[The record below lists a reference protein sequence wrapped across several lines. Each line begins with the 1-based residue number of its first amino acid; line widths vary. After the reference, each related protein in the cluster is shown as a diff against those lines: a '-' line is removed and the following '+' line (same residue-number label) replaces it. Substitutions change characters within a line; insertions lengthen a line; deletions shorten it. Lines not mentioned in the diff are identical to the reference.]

1 MMRGVIMNIFALF
14 MALCLTACSFSSTV
28 PEQVPT
34 VPPIPVEPS
43 TPVVAPTDVMHGG
56 GFDKFDDALIVY
68 LRDSAKYTNENFAI
82 SPLSLKL
89 AMGMVAEGAAGDTKS
104 EILNAFGVSST
115 DYFRNKITKWNAFED
130 SLEERREENKKAKY
144 EWEITQ
150 VGAFDV
156 SNSWWINKEKKGEI
170 VPAYKEVLT
179 SVYDASISKEA
190 SKDLEPKINAWVNEK
205 TNGLIPSVVGESVKD
220 AQSVLVNTLYL
231 KSSWFDEF
239 FREENS
245 KEAKFK
251 TKTGDVVPKI
261 FMNAQDDFLFYEDN
275 YTKLLGVNTSDN
287 HMVVYALGDISNIE
301 DKISKMKSEEVIVSI
316 PKMNVESTFDGGFIP
331 SFMQSLG
338 IKLAFKDGLAD
349 FSNMISDNGLYI
361 GDIIHKTKVLTD
373 EKGIEAAAVT
383 AVIMMENSAFIE
395 PPKPKEFIADK
406 PFSFYVYN
414 CIDTD
419 YKDVDGEFK
428 MVFNDGADLLFFG
441 QYVK

>member
-1 MMRGVIMNIFALF
+1 MNIFALF

-34 VPPIPVEPS
+34 VPPVPDEPT

-115 DYFRNKITKWNAFED
+115 DYFRYKITKWNAFED

-144 EWEITQ
+144 EWDITQ

-239 FREENS
+239 FREENC
-245 KEAKFK
+245 
-251 TKTGDVVPKI
+251 
-261 FMNAQDDFLFYEDN
+261 QRWR
-275 YTKLLGVNTSDN
+275 
-287 HMVVYALGDISNIE
+287 
-301 DKISKMKSEEVIVSI
+301 
-316 PKMNVESTFDGGFIP
+316 
-331 SFMQSLG
+331 
-338 IKLAFKDGLAD
+338 
-349 FSNMISDNGLYI
+349 
-361 GDIIHKTKVLTD
+361 
-373 EKGIEAAAVT
+373 
-383 AVIMMENSAFIE
+383 
-395 PPKPKEFIADK
+395 
-406 PFSFYVYN
+406 
-414 CIDTD
+414 C
-419 YKDVDGEFK
+419 
-428 MVFNDGADLLFFG
+428 
-441 QYVK
+441 